1 MLSMVERRSRE
12 KKIARMLEEQGTLCA
27 SCRERVAAVL
37 DSHQEDVRRW
47 LKEEQ
52 RRYYSY
58 LGSLKVL
65 RNHKKLEAA
74 RSSFLPRLETLREL
88 TELTGTSTD
97 AT

>member
-1 MLSMVERRSRE
+1 MSSSVERRSRE
-12 KKIARMLEEQGTLCA
+12 KKVARTLEEQGTLCP

-37 DSHQEDVRRW
+37 DSHREDVRRW

-58 LGSLKVL
+58 LGSVKVL
-65 RNHKKLEAA
+65 RSYRKLEAA

-88 TELTGTSTD
+88 TGSPIQAEGE
-97 AT
+97 